1 MVKTRRPL
9 GSLASFCNVG
19 GEERLRTRACPE
31 LTAVERHTR
40 TTYAQREEAWR
51 PLNRR
56 RVAAFIRLFVMC
68 FVDVENGHQL
78 QPVTYKLLRKTLV
91 KRIIPFIY
99 NRLTFT
105 MDEAF
110 WLITLEQFRE
120 LDRYL
125 ADHLPRLQ
133 KDDQWG
139 TVAYFFKEM
148 RKRRDELK
156 RLEDMEKEV
165 FAAVERCLRS

>member
-1 MVKTRRPL
+1 
-9 GSLASFCNVG
+9 
-19 GEERLRTRACPE
+19 
-31 LTAVERHTR
+31 
-40 TTYAQREEAWR
+40 
-51 PLNRR
+51 
-56 RVAAFIRLFVMC
+56 MC